1 MVVSSDA
8 KTGINAEVHGDVE
21 EVELVE
27 WGGEACM
34 VEEGR
39 FSESEIIW
47 DSLGEV
53 FQLNQRVL
61 VPAGVVQPSWEDTSM
76 CI

>member
-8 KTGINAEVHGDVE
+8 KTGINAEVHRDVE
-21 EVELVE
+21 EVDLVD

-39 FSESEIIW
+39 FSESGII
-47 DSLGEV
+47 
-53 FQLNQRVL
+53 
-61 VPAGVVQPSWEDTSM
+61 
-76 CI
+76 